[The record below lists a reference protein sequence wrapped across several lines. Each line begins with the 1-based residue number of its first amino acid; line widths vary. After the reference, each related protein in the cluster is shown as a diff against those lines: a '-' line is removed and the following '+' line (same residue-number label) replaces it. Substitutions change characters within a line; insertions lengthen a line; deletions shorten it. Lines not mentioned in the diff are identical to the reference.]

1 MELYDPA
8 APQQANA
15 LTVVQVILRQSLTVR
30 IQAIDGTGTFTLLD
44 SQPCRLLTSL
54 PRVFPEFLATTSRSV
69 PVPRI
74 DTLVLGVP
82 PLDVS
87 LAIEA
92 TGSHVPHKG
101 LGQSHA
107 TSMPDVTQA
116 SCRLSLGWSRA
127 NDSSR
132 FRHRPY
138 AFDTYTVVHD
148 CSSLCPI
155 PDAVMPRRFS

>member
-1 MELYDPA
+1 MPDDATP
-8 APQQANA
+8 
-15 LTVVQVILRQSLTVR
+15 
-30 IQAIDGTGTFTLLD
+30 
-44 SQPCRLLTSL
+44 SL
-54 PRVFPEFLATTSRSV
+54 PRRFSEFLTTTGRSV

-87 LAIEA
+87 LPIEA

-101 LGQSHA
+101 LAQSHA
-107 TSMPDVTQA
+107 TSMPDVIQA
-116 SCRLSLGWSRA
+116 SCRLSLDWSRA

-138 AFDTYTVVHD
+138 AFDTFAVVHK
-148 CSSLCPI
+148 CSSL
-155 PDAVMPRRFS
+155 